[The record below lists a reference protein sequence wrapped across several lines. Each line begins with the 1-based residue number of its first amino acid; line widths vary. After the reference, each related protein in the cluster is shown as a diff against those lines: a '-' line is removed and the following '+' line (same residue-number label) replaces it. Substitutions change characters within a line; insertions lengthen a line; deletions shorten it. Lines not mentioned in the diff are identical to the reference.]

1 MSDGDEVA
9 NCDYSIFHASEFE
22 VDVMSL
28 VDLSPSLS
36 LRKRA
41 ISAGAWN
48 LGALVTSQGIRLG
61 GNLIM
66 ARLLMPEMFGIMM
79 IATTVSVIL
88 HLLSDVG
95 LRQNIIQSPR
105 GEDPAF
111 LNTVWTVQIVRGLIL
126 FASTLLIA
134 GIVWFAQVF
143 KVWPV
148 DSTYAVPELPLV
160 LALTGISALF
170 YGLQST
176 KIDLAVRAF
185 QQKKVV
191 LTEFF
196 SQLVGLLVM
205 LVIGYFTRS
214 VWSLVAAGLVA
225 AMVSTLLGHV
235 WFEGPSNRL
244 QWERDA
250 LKELVVFGRW
260 ILLSSGVGVL
270 AMYGDRILFGG
281 SMTAAELGA
290 YSIAVLILGALQL
303 AMQKVIGAVALPT
316 FSEASR
322 VNDIPRMQ
330 SLYFRFKTMFDLA
343 CLFVCGLFFTG
354 SPLLISILYDERYA
368 QAGEMMAIL
377 SLSFF
382 TMRYMLAHQVWIALG
397 HTKYQ
402 AMDNIIRVVS
412 LWVLL
417 PLLLA
422 IGGVK
427 YAIWGAALY
436 TFPTLI
442 LVFYVNYRLGI
453 FSLKRELAVLP
464 MLAVGALCGELL
476 TGLAQWL

>member
-1 MSDGDEVA
+1 
-9 NCDYSIFHASEFE
+9 
-22 VDVMSL
+22 MSL
-28 VDLSPSLS
+28 VDLSPTLS

-48 LGALVTSQGIRLG
+48 LGALVTSQAIRLG

-79 IATTVSVIL
+79 IAITVSLIL

-105 GEDPAF
+105 GDDPVF
-111 LNTVWTVQIVRGLIL
+111 LNTIWTVQIVRGFIL
-126 FASTLLIA
+126 FASTLLLA
-134 GIVWFAQVF
+134 ALAWFAQTHNLWAVN
-143 KVWPV
+143 
-148 DSTYAVPELPLV
+148 STYAAPELPLV
-160 LALTGISALF
+160 LAVTSFSAIITGF
-170 YGLQST
+170 QST

-191 LTEFF
+191 LAEFA
-196 SQLVGLLVM
+196 SQLTGLLVM
-205 LVIGYFTRS
+205 LGIGYFTRS
-214 VWSLVAAGLVA
+214 IWSLVAAGLVS
-225 AMVSTLLGHV
+225 AMVSTLLGHF
-235 WFEGPSNRL
+235 WFEGPPNRL
-244 QWERDA
+244 QWERSA
-250 LKELVVFGRW
+250 LKELVGFGRW
-260 ILLSSGVGVL
+260 ILLSSAVGVL
-270 AMYGDRILFGG
+270 AMYGDRIWFGG
-281 SMTAAELGA
+281 SMTTSELGV
-290 YSIAVLILGALQL
+290 YSIAVLILGAVQLGLQ
-303 AMQKVIGAVALPT
+303 KIFGAVALPA

-322 VNDIPRMQ
+322 TNDPVRLQ
-330 SLYFRFKTMFDLA
+330 ALYYRLKLMIDLA
-343 CLFVCGLFFTG
+343 CLFLCGLFLTG
-354 SPLLISILYDERYA
+354 SPLLISVLYDERYA
-368 QAGEMMAIL
+368 QAGNMMAIL

-422 IGGVK
+422 IGGVE

-442 LVFYVNYRLGI
+442 LVFYVNCRLGL
-453 FSLKRELAVLP
+453 FNLKRELVVLP

-476 TGLAQWL
+476 TSIANWL

>member
-1 MSDGDEVA
+1 
-9 NCDYSIFHASEFE
+9 
-22 VDVMSL
+22 MSL
-28 VDLSPSLS
+28 VDLSPSLG

-48 LGALVTSQGIRLG
+48 LGALVTSQAFRLG

-79 IATTVSVIL
+79 IAITVSLVL

-105 GEDPAF
+105 GDDPVF
-111 LNTVWTVQIVRGLIL
+111 LNTIWTVQIVRGFIL
-126 FASTLLIA
+126 FASTLLLA
-134 GIVWFAQVF
+134 ALAWFAQTHNL
-143 KVWPV
+143 WPV
-148 DSTYAVPELPLV
+148 NSTYAAPELPLV
-160 LALTGISALF
+160 LAVTSFSAIITGF
-170 YGLQST
+170 QST

-191 LTEFF
+191 LTEFA
-196 SQLVGLLVM
+196 SQLTGLLVM
-205 LVIGYFTRS
+205 LGIGYFTRS
-214 VWSLVAAGLVA
+214 IWSLVAAGLVS
-225 AMVSTLLGHV
+225 AMVSTLVGHF
-235 WFEGPSNRL
+235 WFEGPPNRL
-244 QWERDA
+244 QWERSA
-250 LKELVVFGRW
+250 LKELVGFGRW
-260 ILLSSGVGVL
+260 ILLSSAVGVL
-270 AMYGDRILFGG
+270 AMYGDRIWFGG
-281 SMTAAELGA
+281 SMTTSELGV
-290 YSIAVLILGALQL
+290 YSIAVLILGAVQLGLQ
-303 AMQKVIGAVALPT
+303 KIFGAVALPA

-322 VNDIPRMQ
+322 TNDTVRLQ
-330 SLYFRFKTMFDLA
+330 ALYYRLKLMIDLA
-343 CLFVCGLFFTG
+343 CLFLCGLFLTG
-354 SPLLISILYDERYA
+354 SPLLISVLYDERYA
-368 QAGEMMAIL
+368 QAGNMMAIL

-402 AMDNIIRVVS
+402 AMDNIIRAVA

-422 IGGVK
+422 IGGVE

-442 LVFYVNYRLGI
+442 LVFYVNCRLGL
-453 FSLKRELAVLP
+453 FNLKRELVVLP

-476 TGLAQWL
+476 TSIANWL